1 MLCDICKKNQ
11 ANTVIEKTINGKFS
25 KQCLCADCAAQA
37 GYGAEFAP
45 AFEPFPFEFGNL
57 FNGFFGNAL
66 PSVTGVRRCEFCG
79 CTFNDIKKSGNIGCA
94 ECYSTFAD
102 ELLPMLQSIHGNT
115 EHKGRRP
122 LPTSGKS
129 TIADENSAAK
139 TEDSNTK
146 AAQLNRLKKDLAAAI
161 DAQEFEQAAVLRD
174 KINELNND

>member
-25 KQCLCADCAAQA
+25 KQCMCADCAAQA
-37 GYGAEFAP
+37 GYGADFTP

-79 CTFNDIKKSGNIGCA
+79 STFNDIKKSGNIGCA
-94 ECYSTFAD
+94 ECYNTFAD

-122 LPTSGKS
+122 SATAEKS
-129 TIADENSAAK
+129 TNADENSDNQ
-139 TEDSNTK
+139 TDDSTTK
-146 AAQLNRLKKDLAAAI
+146 AAQLQQLKNDLAAAI
-161 DAQEFEQAAVLRD
+161 DAQKFEQAAVLRD
-174 KINELNND
+174 RINELNSD